1 MPCTFIEESLPD
13 VSFVESRQ
21 WMDEAF
27 HTDERCISCGICA
40 QVCPVG
46 NILMAGGRPAWHH
59 RCEQCFACLQW
70 CPEEAIQFG
79 SGTSGKRRYHHPDVT
94 LAEMIQAAN

>member
-1 MPCTFIEESLPD
+1 
-13 VSFVESRQ
+13 
-21 WMDEAF
+21 MDEAF

-94 LAEMIQAAN
+94 LAEMIQATN